1 MIEFA
6 LRTIVAYL
14 LGSLN
19 GALLLGR
26 LRGVDIRTQGSGNAG
41 GTNALRTQG
50 PLFAI
55 GVIIID
61 VAKAW
66 IAVKWVPGDVEP
78 GMWLAASCG
87 FAAVLGHVYPIFH
100 GFRGGKGVATV
111 LGTLLAL
118 SPLLLAGVLVIWLV
132 MMFVFGFVGLGSMVA
147 AGAMPLLV
155 LWAARAGTIEPGFMG
170 SYGFLPSPGQIDALV
185 GVRPDYLEAAWDEV
199 DQVHG
204 GSVRY
209 FEQAGLDAKVQA
221 ALRTILVE

>member
-1 MIEFA
+1 MLEFA
-6 LRTIVAYL
+6 LGTFVAYL

-66 IAVKWVPGDVEP
+66 IAVKWIPAYLES

-87 FAAVLGHVYPIFH
+87 FAAVFGHVYPIFH

-111 LGTLLAL
+111 
-118 SPLLLAGVLVIWLV
+118 
-132 MMFVFGFVGLGSMVA
+132 
-147 AGAMPLLV
+147 
-155 LWAARAGTIEPGFMG
+155 
-170 SYGFLPSPGQIDALV
+170 
-185 GVRPDYLEAAWDEV
+185 
-199 DQVHG
+199 
-204 GSVRY
+204 
-209 FEQAGLDAKVQA
+209 
-221 ALRTILVE
+221 